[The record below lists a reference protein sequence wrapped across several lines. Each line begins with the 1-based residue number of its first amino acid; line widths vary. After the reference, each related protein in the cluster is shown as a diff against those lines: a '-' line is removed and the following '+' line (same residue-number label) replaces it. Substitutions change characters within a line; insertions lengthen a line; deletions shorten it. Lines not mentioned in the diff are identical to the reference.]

1 MVKLY
6 QDFLELQSK
15 KNFQKV
21 ILMRIEKL
29 AQMEHWDG
37 LIEFEDL
44 EIFFI
49 FSKKGNFIELYKD
62 GDFVL
67 STKKQYLSDF

>member
-1 MVKLY
+1 M
-6 QDFLELQSK
+6 DSLELLLK
-15 KNFQKV
+15 KNFQEV

-29 AQMEHWDG
+29 AELEHWDG

-49 FSKKGNFIELYKD
+49 FSKKGNFIELYK
-62 GDFVL
+62 GNDFVL
-67 STKKQYLSDF
+67 STKKRYCNE